1 MKSILIIGLGRFG
14 THLCQ
19 DLAKLDNEIMIVDKD
34 EASLED
40 LLPLVVSAKIGDCT
54 NEKVLKSLGVGN
66 FDYCFVCI
74 GENFQSSLEITS
86 LLKDLGAKYVVS
98 KANRDIHA
106 KFLLRNGADEV
117 IYPDRDI
124 AEKVA
129 VRFSANQVFDYV
141 ELGNNFSIYEI
152 APLPEWIG
160 HSIRD
165 VNVRVK
171 YNANIIGIKAEN
183 GMELMPNAEYVFRR
197 EEHLMIIGHKR
208 DMEKILKKKLILS
221 AASSNSFRISRCCGH
236 CASHFPHL
244 MQSPALPLPSI

>member
-19 DLAKLDNEIMIVDKD
+19 DLARLDNEIMIVDKD

-141 ELGNNFSIYEI
+141 ELGNNF
-152 APLPEWIG
+152 PFT
-160 HSIRD
+160 
-165 VNVRVK
+165 K
-171 YNANIIGIKAEN
+171 
-183 GMELMPNAEYVFRR
+183 
-197 EEHLMIIGHKR
+197 
-208 DMEKILKKKLILS
+208 
-221 AASSNSFRISRCCGH
+221 
-236 CASHFPHL
+236 
-244 MQSPALPLPSI
+244 LPLCRNGSVIRSGRSMSASNIMQISSASKLKTAWN

>member
-19 DLAKLDNEIMIVDKD
+19 DLSNLDNEIMIVDQD
-34 EASLED
+34 EEKLED
-40 LLPLVVSAKIGDCT
+40 LLPHVVSATIGDCT

-66 FDYCFVCI
+66 FDICFVCI
-74 GENFQSSLEITS
+74 GNNFQSSLEITS
-86 LLKDLGAKYVVS
+86 QLKELGAKYVVS

-141 ELGNNFSIYEI
+141 ELDNGYSIYEI

-160 HSIRD
+160 HSIKD
-165 VNVRVK
+165 VDVRAH
-171 YNANIIGIKAEN
+171 YNTNIIGITTDGSMKLTPGPDYIFEKN
-183 GMELMPNAEYVFRR
+183 
-197 EEHLMIIGHKR
+197 EHLMVIGHQR
-208 DMEKILKKKLILS
+208 DIEKIIKKL
-221 AASSNSFRISRCCGH
+221 
-236 CASHFPHL
+236 
-244 MQSPALPLPSI
+244 

>member
-19 DLAKLDNEIMIVDKD
+19 DLARLDNEIMIVDKD

-86 LLKDLGAKYVVS
+86 QLKDLGAKYVVS

-141 ELGNNFSIYEI
+141 ELGNNFSIYEK
-152 APLPEWIG
+152 E
-160 HSIRD
+160 
-165 VNVRVK
+165 
-171 YNANIIGIKAEN
+171 
-183 GMELMPNAEYVFRR
+183 M
-197 EEHLMIIGHKR
+197 HL
-208 DMEKILKKKLILS
+208 
-221 AASSNSFRISRCCGH
+221 
-236 CASHFPHL
+236 
-244 MQSPALPLPSI
+244 

>member
-19 DLAKLDNEIMIVDKD
+19 DLARLDNEIMIVDKD

-141 ELGNNFSIYEI
+141 ELGNNFSI
-152 APLPEWIG
+152 
-160 HSIRD
+160 
-165 VNVRVK
+165 
-171 YNANIIGIKAEN
+171 NANIIGIKAEN

-208 DMEKILKKKLILS
+208 DMEKILKKL
-221 AASSNSFRISRCCGH
+221 
-236 CASHFPHL
+236 
-244 MQSPALPLPSI
+244 

>member
-14 THLCQ
+14 THLCH
-19 DLAKLDNEIMIVDKD
+19 DLSRLDNEIMIVDQD
-34 EASLED
+34 ENKLED

-66 FDYCFVCI
+66 FDICFVCI
-74 GENFQSSLEITS
+74 GNNFQSSLEITS
-86 LLKDLGAKYVVS
+86 QLKELGAKYVVS

-141 ELGNNFSIYEI
+141 ELGNGYSIYEI

-160 HSIRD
+160 RTIMD
-165 VNVRVK
+165 VNFRAT
-171 YNANIIGIKAEN
+171 YHTNIIGVKAGGN
-183 GMELMPNAEYVFRR
+183 IDRKSVV
-197 EEHLMIIGHKR
+197 
-208 DMEKILKKKLILS
+208 
-221 AASSNSFRISRCCGH
+221 
-236 CASHFPHL
+236 
-244 MQSPALPLPSI
+244 

>member
-14 THLCQ
+14 THLCK
-19 DLAKLDNEIMIVDKD
+19 DLAKLDNEIMIVDRD
-34 EASLED
+34 ESRLED
-40 LLPLVVSAKIGDCT
+40 LLPMVVSAKIGDCT

-66 FDYCFVCI
+66 FDICFVCI

-86 LLKDLGAKYVVS
+86 QLKDLGASYVVS

-141 ELGNNFSIYEI
+141 ELGNGFSIYEI
-152 APLPEWIG
+152 APLPEWLG
-160 HSIRD
+160 HSIKD
-165 VNVRVK
+165 MNIRVA
-171 YNANIIGIKAEN
+171 YNANIIGIKTAD
-183 GMELMPNAEYVFRR
+183 GVQLMPNADYIFKQN
-197 EEHLMIIGHKR
+197 EHLMILGHQH
-208 DMEKILKKKLILS
+208 DMEKIIKKL
-221 AASSNSFRISRCCGH
+221 
-236 CASHFPHL
+236 
-244 MQSPALPLPSI
+244 

>member
-106 KFLLRNGADEV
+106 KFLLRNGADAV
-117 IYPDRDI
+117 TYP
-124 AEKVA
+124 EKQLAKWAAIRYTANHIFSYIELDEKHAIIEVA
-129 VRFSANQVFDYV
+129 VPDSWQ
-141 ELGNNFSIYEI
+141 
-152 APLPEWIG
+152 G
-160 HSIRD
+160 HSIGELD
-165 VNVRVK
+165 VRKRYGVNILGVKRSGKTNVTISPETVLD
-171 YNANIIGIKAEN
+171 GSLTLLVL
-183 GMELMPNAEYVFRR
+183 GEYTA
-197 EEHLMIIGHKR
+197 
-208 DMEKILKKKLILS
+208 LKKC
-221 AASSNSFRISRCCGH
+221 FR
-236 CASHFPHL
+236 L
-244 MQSPALPLPSI
+244 